1 MSPKGTIVPINWI
14 DTDESYAV
22 LRRAGTRKRRP
33 QLREYCLA
41 KGNCHYTRTVPRG
54 IIDLSYRAVVKLG
67 LRGTRFFF
75 SRGSV
80 KKNGVQLVNTVS
92 LQRLAWDAGVSV
104 IIPRRLKHTARVGLL
119 IDDVAHELRV
129 MELAVLMALLS
140 LKSSRHSRRWYAD
153 MAASILARGWRS
165 LDAGRPPDV
174 RLAPVHTGS
183 RGATKNISAR
193 PARRPA
199 RKPIPCAR

>member
-22 LRRAGTRKRRP
+22 IRRAGTRRSRP

-41 KGNCHYTRTVPRG
+41 KGSCHYTRAVPRG

-80 KKNGVQLVNTVS
+80 KKNGADLVNTVS
-92 LQRLAWDAGVSV
+92 FQRLNWDAGVSV
-104 IIPRRLKHTARVGLL
+104 IIPRRLRYAARVGLL
-119 IDDVAHELRV
+119 IDGVAHELRV

-140 LKSSRHSRRWYAD
+140 LKGKTRSRRWYAD

-165 LDAGRPPDV
+165 LESGRPPDV
-174 RLAPVHTGS
+174 RLAPAQRGS
-183 RGATKNISAR
+183 RGSTKNINAR
-193 PARRPA
+193 PARRPV
-199 RKPIPCAR
+199 RKPMPCAR